1 MGNYYTKEQTDA
13 QAAVIGQRLKTA
25 TNPVT
30 LATAIDGVADRN
42 LITDEEREKL
52 ARLEGSRFLGTFT
65 AVENIPT
72 VNAGAGSYADVDP
85 HGEPGA
91 PVQRYIWDID
101 AAEFVA
107 STASI
112 AGETSASIKLKYEDN
127 ADTNPFTDAQ
137 RDKLAALIEAT
148 DITDFTAALD
158 AALA

>member
-72 VNAGAGSYADVDP
+72 VNIDP
-85 HGEPGA
+85 
-91 PVQRYIWDID
+91 
-101 AAEFVA
+101 
-107 STASI
+107 
-112 AGETSASIKLKYEDN
+112 
-127 ADTNPFTDAQ
+127 
-137 RDKLAALIEAT
+137 
-148 DITDFTAALD
+148 
-158 AALA
+158 

>member
-25 TNPVT
+25 TNPAT

-72 VNAGAGSYADVDP
+72 VNAGAGSYADVDQ
-85 HGEPGA
+85 PGA

-127 ADTNPFTDAQ
+127 ANTNPFTDAQ